1 MALCLIDSSIDVN
14 PRFQKGKSPTP
25 CADLSSVFSF
35 AALPTHK
42 DSRSI
47 CCMLPEVSSL
57 QSMLS
62 GSSRSPASLL
72 PWNQPSRTPV
82 ASLDS
87 LQNPITFCPRL
98 CLFPRPTPRQ
108 PRDPP
113 LLQHAPLSDGLHS
126 RPLPPVCTSS
136 LHLTHTPSPTSSQ
149 EHIKTLVSQ
158 SAKLI
163 MDNGGVV
170 RKIESWGTMQL
181 PQRMKK
187 KRTNAYEYL
196 GE

>member
-1 MALCLIDSSIDVN
+1 MPLYQMVCIAVHFPQFVRPPST
-14 PRFQKGKSPTP
+14 SP
-25 CADLSSVFSF
+25 
-35 AALPTHK
+35 
-42 DSRSI
+42 
-47 CCMLPEVSSL
+47 
-57 QSMLS
+57 
-62 GSSRSPASLL
+62 
-72 PWNQPSRTPV
+72 
-82 ASLDS
+82 
-87 LQNPITFCPRL
+87 
-98 CLFPRPTPRQ
+98 
-108 PRDPP
+108 
-113 LLQHAPLSDGLHS
+113 
-126 RPLPPVCTSS
+126 
-136 LHLTHTPSPTSSQ
+136 TPSPTSPQ

>member
-62 GSSRSPASLL
+62 GSSRSPASLP

-98 CLFPRPTPRQ
+98 CLFPRPTPCQ

-136 LHLTHTPSPTSSQ
+136 LHLTHTVPHIPPGTHKNPRQPVSKTHHGQWRRRPQNRVLGNDATPSAH
-149 EHIKTLVSQ
+149 E
-158 SAKLI
+158 
-163 MDNGGVV
+163 
-170 RKIESWGTMQL
+170 EE
-181 PQRMKK
+181 
-187 KRTNAYEYL
+187 AYKCI
-196 GE
+196 